1 MHFRLRD
8 PRLLQVSA
16 RIILAGALVL
26 ALLTGIAPLNALS
39 STATACAMPCCA
51 SVSEGGACATG
62 ACHSKISGHTQ
73 KKRPPVKSGDSHPSH
88 CGSMRKAGASSEDA
102 ASPLHSITVEADSP
116 TAQPQH
122 PASGDSLPQRTGV
135 IDGAFTKPCPPE
147 CCAGV
152 SAFTQV
158 RRSRDASALSH
169 NTRPRPPTMAAHLRR
184 SDLLPPTDDAW
195 LRGSSPRA
203 PPLLFS

>member
-1 MHFRLRD
+1 MHLCLRD
-8 PRLLQVSA
+8 LRFTPKSA

-39 STATACAMPCCA
+39 FASSCSMPCCA
-51 SVSEGGACATG
+51 SVTEGGACATG
-62 ACHSKISGHTQ
+62 ACHSKISGHAPKEQ
-73 KKRPPVKSGDSHPSH
+73 PREKSGGSHSSH
-88 CGSMRKAGASSEDA
+88 CGSMRKDGAPS
-102 ASPLHSITVEADSP
+102 ADSASLLHTSTVKVDTP
-116 TAQPQH
+116 LAKHRH
-122 PASGDSLPQRTGV
+122 PASRDARPQRTGV
-135 IDGAFTKPCPPE
+135 IKGALTKPCPPE
-147 CCAGV
+147 CCAGA

-169 NTRPRPPTMAAHLRR
+169 NTRPRPPTIAGHLHR